1 MPTPKISVIVPCYN
15 YGAYLPET
23 IDSIL
28 TQTYPHYEVIII
40 DDGSNDGT
48 TPAII
53 ASEAKKDKRIKVITH
68 PKNKGLSAAR
78 NSGIKAARGK
88 YIFPVDSDDMI
99 HATLLE
105 KALKLMEQENSD
117 IVYCHLQCFGEKT
130 NILHFSNQEKIKKT
144 LPFGCLL
151 FPFALYKKSDVEKFG
166 GYAENLIACEDW
178 DFWLHYLKNDKK
190 FTLLDEALYIYRT
203 HQNSLSSIIKEND
216 DEIRK
221 TIKYNHPELYKW
233 HNYYLTFNF
242 LRYRIRPHIIQIRT
256 RKGQRSF
263 RLLGI
268 VFYKE

>member
-1 MPTPKISVIVPCYN
+1 MPEPKISVIVPCYN

-68 PKNKGLSAAR
+68 PKNKGVSAAR

-105 KALKLMEQENSD
+105 KALKLMEQENTGKLGYS
-117 IVYCHLQCFGEKT
+117 LLPPTMFW
-130 NILHFSNQEKIKKT
+130 KKNKH
-144 LPFGCLL
+144 
-151 FPFALYKKSDVEKFG
+151 FPFFKS
-166 GYAENLIACEDW
+166 
-178 DFWLHYLKNDKK
+178 
-190 FTLLDEALYIYRT
+190 
-203 HQNSLSSIIKEND
+203 KEN
-216 DEIRK
+216 
-221 TIKYNHPELYKW
+221 
-233 HNYYLTFNF
+233 
-242 LRYRIRPHIIQIRT
+242 
-256 RKGQRSF
+256 
-263 RLLGI
+263 
-268 VFYKE
+268 